1 MKVEGPKRG
10 DGVSKGKKSSSS
22 AGGEDFSQYV
32 TGGASESPSA
42 SATHSIAQLDVLLA
56 VQAAENP
63 TERAAKKRA
72 RMRADNVLGKLEEVR
87 IAMLGGNLTV
97 GHMLDVAD
105 VVASHRDKIHDPLLT
120 AIMDEIDL
128 RAQVEIAKM
137 RYAMENKADA

>member
-10 DGVSKGKKSSSS
+10 EGISKGKKTSS
-22 AGGEDFSQYV
+22 AGNMDFSQYV
-32 TGGASESPSA
+32 SSGASESQSA

-56 VQAAENP
+56 AQSVENP

-72 RMRADNVLGKLEEVR
+72 RVRADNILGKLEDVR
-87 IAMLGGNLTV
+87 IAMLGNNLTV
-97 GHMLDVAD
+97 GHMIDVAD

-137 RYAMENKADA
+137 CYAMDAKADI